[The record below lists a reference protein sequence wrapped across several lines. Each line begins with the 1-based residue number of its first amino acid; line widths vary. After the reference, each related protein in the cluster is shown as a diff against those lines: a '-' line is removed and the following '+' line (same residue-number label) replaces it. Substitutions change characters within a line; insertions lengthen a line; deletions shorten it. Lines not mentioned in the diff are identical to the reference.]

1 VSHRHHRGPRRRGSR
16 KRGFSRNLSR
26 QWYDMLGIPR
36 EQKRGFFNM
45 LAKNVVGAFAITA
58 GALGFVEGGLL
69 GALVGLVAG
78 ALFGLWFVVEERMF
92 R

>member
-1 VSHRHHRGPRRRGSR
+1 
-16 KRGFSRNLSR
+16 
-26 QWYDMLGIPR
+26 
-36 EQKRGFFNM
+36 M

-69 GALVGLVAG
+69 GALVGIVAG
-78 ALFGLWFVVEERMF
+78 ALFGLWFVVEDRMF